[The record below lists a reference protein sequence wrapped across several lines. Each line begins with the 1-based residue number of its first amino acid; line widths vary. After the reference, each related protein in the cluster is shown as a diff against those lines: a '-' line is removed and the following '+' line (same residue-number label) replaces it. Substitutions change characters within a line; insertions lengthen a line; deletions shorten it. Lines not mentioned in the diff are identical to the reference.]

1 MHFVL
6 YGSICVPAGALIGR
20 PMKAP
25 TDLRHLQNLFLL
37 KSVLFHDTIAKS
49 ASSVRKEV
57 NLLYYITSLFIS
69 IVAGVI
75 SYYICKWIDRK

>member
-6 YGSICVPAGALIGR
+6 YGSICVPVLALIGR
-20 PMKAP
+20 PMNAK
-25 TDLRHLQNLFLL
+25 TDLRYLENLFLL
-37 KSVLFHDTIAKS
+37 KSVLFHDTITKS

-57 NLLYYITSLFIS
+57 NLLYYITSLFVS

>member
-1 MHFVL
+1 M
-6 YGSICVPAGALIGR
+6 S
-20 PMKAP
+20 AP

-37 KSVLFHDTIAKS
+37 KRVLFHDTITKS

>member
-1 MHFVL
+1 MHFAL

-20 PMKAP
+20 PMNAP

-37 KSVLFHDTIAKS
+37 NSVLFHDTITKS